1 MSTDDQNRSS
11 PPLPVAPSLS
21 MRDLT
26 ILLIKQYGLHA
37 GCYDLL
43 VEFQIGVGAVGPDP
57 ASLTP
62 GAMIGVSKVG
72 LMLARENGPSSVDA
86 ALVNPAASS
95 SIAKPK
101 SATKKPA
108 AKTPAAK
115 KPATTKPAAKT
126 KK

>member
-1 MSTDDQNRSS
+1 MSTEDQNGSL
-11 PPLPVAPSLS
+11 PLLHVAPSLS

-26 ILLIKQYGLHA
+26 ILLIKHYGLHE
-37 GCYDLL
+37 GCYDVLI
-43 VEFQIGVGAVGPDP
+43 EFQIGVGAVGPDP

-72 LMLARENGPSSVDA
+72 LVLAKENGQSSIDA
-86 ALVNPAASS
+86 GLVNPAPSS

-108 AKTPAAK
+108 AKATVAK
-115 KPATTKPAAKT
+115 KPATKKT
-126 KK
+126 AGKK

>member
-1 MSTDDQNRSS
+1 MSTNDQNLSLS
-11 PPLPVAPSLS
+11 PGPVESPLS

-26 ILLIKQYGLHA
+26 ILLIKHYGLHE
-37 GCYDLL
+37 GCYDVL

-72 LMLARENGPSSVDA
+72 LMLAKKNGPSSVDA
-86 ALVNPAASS
+86 GLVNPAPSS
-95 SIAKPK
+95 AVVK
-101 SATKKPA
+101 AKPA
-108 AKTPAAK
+108 AKK
-115 KPATTKPAAKT
+115 SVT

>member
-1 MSTDDQNRSS
+1 MSTDDQNRSL
-11 PPLPVAPSLS
+11 PHLPVKSPLS

-26 ILLIKQYGLHA
+26 ILLIKHYGIHK

-43 VEFQIGVGAVGPDP
+43 VEFQIGMGAVGPDP

-72 LMLARENGPSSVDA
+72 LILAKEKGQSSVDA
-86 ALVNPAASS
+86 GLVNPAPSLAVVK
-95 SIAKPK
+95 AKP
-101 SATKKPA
+101 ATKKPA
-108 AKTPAAK
+108 AK
-115 KPATTKPAAKT
+115 KPAT